1 MQRGRR
7 VLMGLTREDAR
18 QKREEER
25 ASRIEEWKRIQREV
39 KRRTMME
46 ASNLQIMLSYRACGI
61 LFGM

>member
-1 MQRGRR
+1 
-7 VLMGLTREDAR
+7 MGLTREEAR
-18 QKREEER
+18 QKSQEER

>member
-1 MQRGRR
+1 
-7 VLMGLTREDAR
+7 MGLTREEAR
-18 QKREEER
+18 QKREKER

-46 ASNLQIMLSYRACGI
+46 AYSLEMMLSYRACGI